1 MKENNNSINEISD
14 KDEKNKRHPKA
25 NKMNSHKNNVELK
38 KTSDAKVKPDK
49 PSKERL
55 FDPISKKYIKPKNKV
70 NDKSND
76 NHNDY
81 KSKNMPKSNNKNH
94 AHQNSN
100 NKKNNKMND
109 KNTFPPYYIKEMVE
123 KGLKD
128 GLLIEGTLR
137 INPKNYEDAFVTN
150 DMKNEPDIYIGGM
163 MNRNR
168 AFNGDDVIV
177 DILPESEWKVNHEL
191 VGEYLLENDLNEL
204 PTGSIA
210 TTSEN
215 TNDMIVKF
223 KRLGVKFDL
232 KKGNEALDNSESC
245 DDIESASNVSNDI
258 DFTHKTSEQEST
270 ETNSISN
277 SNFNGICVPLEELEE
292 ADFDCNQNSTTG
304 SNVILSDSES
314 IASSDGIDIV
324 IDDVTELNE
333 AKSSRVDICL
343 NDSVNLL
350 NQNVNNDIS
359 TETTQEKKRKTRRK
373 RGSKKKHE
381 DSKFYDIFNNWFTL

>member
-1 MKENNNSINEISD
+1 MKENDNSINEISD
-14 KDEKNKRHPKA
+14 KVEKNKSHPKA
-25 NKMNSHKNNVELK
+25 NKINSHKNNVEIK
-38 KTSDAKVKPDK
+38 KTYDAKSKADK

-55 FDPISKKYIKPKNKV
+55 FDPISKKYVKPKNKV
-70 NDKSND
+70 NDKSKDNQND
-76 NHNDY
+76 N
-81 KSKNMPKSNNKNH
+81 KLKNMPKSNNKNH
-94 AHQNSN
+94 THQNSN

-109 KNTFPPYYIKEMVE
+109 KNSFPPYYIREMVE

-191 VGEYLLENDLNEL
+191 VGDYLLENDLNEL

-232 KKGNEALDNSESC
+232 KKGNETLDNSESG
-245 DDIESASNVSNDI
+245 DDIESASNISNDVE
-258 DFTHKTSEQEST
+258 FKHKTSEIESI
-270 ETNSISN
+270 ETNSTSN
-277 SNFNGICVPLEELEE
+277 SNFNGVCVPLEELEE
-292 ADFDCNQNSTTG
+292 ADFDYNQNSTTG

-314 IASSDGIDIV
+314 IASSDGVDIV
-324 IDDVTELNE
+324 IDDITELNE
-333 AKSSRVDICL
+333 AKSSKVDTRL
-343 NDSVNLL
+343 NDSVNLS
-350 NQNVNNDIS
+350 NQNVKNDIS
-359 TETTQEKKRKTRRK
+359 TETTQEKTHKTRRK
-373 RGSKKKHE
+373 RGSKKKQ
-381 DSKFYDIFNNWFTL
+381 DSKFYDIFNNL